1 MGKSIFASKSAWV
14 GALTLVVGV
23 ANLFAGSEL
32 IAMYP
37 QIVAAAVS
45 VSGALAIVLRLLTTQ
60 PIK

>member
-1 MGKSIFASKSAWV
+1 MSKSLFTSKSVWV
-14 GALTLVVGV
+14 GLITLTIGV

-37 QIVAAAVS
+37 QIVAGAVS
-45 VSGALAIVLRLLTTQ
+45 LSGALAIVLRLLTTQ

>member
-1 MGKSIFASKSAWV
+1 MGKSILASKTFWV
-14 GALTLVVGV
+14 GAITLVAGV